1 MRYRPA
7 ELPYVGAMRR
17 EPGQRDLAWRLGLDE
32 QVIYGGKRLAELR
45 NFIEALPK
53 PHGASRPRG

>member
-1 MRYRPA
+1 MRDRAA

-17 EPGQRDLAWRLGLDE
+17 EPGRRDLTWRLRLDE

-53 PHGASRPRG
+53 PHGASRLRG